1 MSHVTLWPVEAP
13 RAFLDALYKKHKEVC
28 MTARM
33 IYDDSVRYEVKRML
47 NLVVLYQRDL
57 APSQTSESE
66 TDVANLMLCV
76 VGELLL
82 ALLNRLDSRRNE

>member
-1 MSHVTLWPVEAP
+1 
-13 RAFLDALYKKHKEVC
+13 